1 MNRITFTRYN
11 ISVNAESFTKCKR
24 HVMSI
29 LTGRLNIANNGIWHW
44 DWPKIVG
51 LVNDFKPRW
60 GLRLSNTSS
69 YSSSKAAVF
78 NLSTCLYITKW
89 PLGENPNISLQLCP
103 NISLQFAK
111 PMPTDCSDLFQIY
124 KVVYRIASSSA
135 LKFPQIRWILNRSD
149 ISLGELPLLMNVFN
163 LKIQNSGI
171 LWQPEYLT
179 HLH

>member
-1 MNRITFTRYN
+1 
-11 ISVNAESFTKCKR
+11 
-24 HVMSI
+24 MSI
-29 LTGRLNIANNGIWHW
+29 LTGTLNIAKNEICHW

-60 GLRLSNTSS
+60 GLRLSDTSS
-69 YSSSKAAVF
+69 YSSSKHLQILQAAVF
-78 NLSTCLYITKW
+78 NLSACLYITKW
-89 PLGENPNISLQLCP
+89 PLWENPNISLQLCP

-111 PMPTDCSDLFQIY
+111 TMLKDCSDLFQIY
-124 KVVYRIASSSA
+124 KVVYRIASSSV